1 MIQVKNLTITHRK
14 DLRVI
19 LQDFSM
25 VLNQGDKAAL
35 IGEEGDGKSTLLKL
49 LYREDL
55 VEDYVEYQG
64 EIIRN
69 HAKIGYLAQELSLEE
84 KKKSIYE
91 FFAEQ
96 ENFFYHS
103 PKEIARLE
111 KQFFLLDGMFYSN
124 QKIGQLSGG
133 ERVKVQLAR
142 ILIDQPDVLFLDEPS
157 NDIDLETLKW
167 LEHFICNNSL
177 PILFISHDEVL
188 LEHTANKIIHL
199 EQIQRKTKPRWTV
212 VSTGYREYMENRTK
226 GMLHQEKVAR
236 NERMA
241 YKKQQEKFLQIQ
253 QKVAYQQASIS
264 RQDPY
269 GAQLLKKKMHTIKA
283 QEKRMEKQYQELTQ
297 IPETE
302 DAIFIRFGEQAVIP
316 HGKRVLEFYREV
328 LSAKERILAKE
339 VQLTVIGPER
349 IGIIGKNGIGKTTL
363 LREIWKECKDR
374 KDIRVFYMPQNY
386 EELLDEKQTPVEFLA
401 ESGKKEEIGR
411 VRTYLGSMK
420 YTADEMSHP
429 VGELSGGQKAKL
441 LLLKMS
447 MAGSNVLLL
456 DEPTRNF
463 SPLSNPVI
471 RKLLQNFR
479 GAILSVSHDRKYIQ
493 EVCTVV
499 YQLTESGLKRCTEL
513 EGEV

>member
-49 LYREDL
+49 LYQEDL

-124 QKIGQLSGG
+124 QKMGQLSGG

-177 PILFISHDEVL
+177 PILFISHD
-188 LEHTANKIIHL
+188 
-199 EQIQRKTKPRWTV
+199 
-212 VSTGYREYMENRTK
+212 
-226 GMLHQEKVAR
+226 
-236 NERMA
+236 
-241 YKKQQEKFLQIQ
+241 
-253 QKVAYQQASIS
+253 
-264 RQDPY
+264 
-269 GAQLLKKKMHTIKA
+269 
-283 QEKRMEKQYQELTQ
+283 
-297 IPETE
+297 
-302 DAIFIRFGEQAVIP
+302 
-316 HGKRVLEFYREV
+316 
-328 LSAKERILAKE
+328 
-339 VQLTVIGPER
+339 
-349 IGIIGKNGIGKTTL
+349 
-363 LREIWKECKDR
+363 LR
-374 KDIRVFYMPQNY
+374 
-386 EELLDEKQTPVEFLA
+386 
-401 ESGKKEEIGR
+401 
-411 VRTYLGSMK
+411 
-420 YTADEMSHP
+420 
-429 VGELSGGQKAKL
+429 
-441 LLLKMS
+441 
-447 MAGSNVLLL
+447 
-456 DEPTRNF
+456 
-463 SPLSNPVI
+463 
-471 RKLLQNFR
+471 
-479 GAILSVSHDRKYIQ
+479 
-493 EVCTVV
+493 VV
-499 YQLTESGLKRCTEL
+499 YQMCDRVMIMQKGVIL
-513 EGEV
+513 EQGAVDAVYQNPQSDYTRLLLEAANISA